1 MKTLCAAVMIA
12 LLAAPAY
19 GQNRAAPSPTPP
31 AAKSQQEIEAERA
44 AENAYK
50 KSLSNIPD
58 RPAADP
64 WGIARSLDKPKEV
77 AKSPTKGTK
86 TGTTAN

>member
-1 MKTLCAAVMIA
+1 MRILCAAMLIA

-19 GQNRAAPSPTPP
+19 GQGRATPGPTPP
-31 AAKSQQEIEAERA
+31 PPKSQQEIEAERA

-58 RPAADP
+58 RPPADP
-64 WGIARSLDKPKEV
+64 WGIARSVDKPKDV

-86 TGTTAN
+86 TGVTAN

>member
-1 MKTLCAAVMIA
+1 MLIA

-19 GQNRAAPSPTPP
+19 GQGRATPGPTPP
-31 AAKSQQEIEAERA
+31 PPKSQQEIEAERA

-58 RPAADP
+58 RPPADP
-64 WGIARSLDKPKEV
+64 WGIARSVDKPKDV

-86 TGTTAN
+86 TGVTAN